1 MRFSSFQYNLRQGLK
16 NIWRNKMFSMAS
28 VATMTACIF
37 LFGLFYSIS
46 VNFSGMVKNAER
58 GVAITVYFDDKAT
71 QDEIDQIGT
80 AIMKRKEVAKCN
92 FVSAEEA
99 WKRFQSDYFKG
110 HSDAAESFADDN
122 PLADM
127 ANYEIYLKDVSKQA
141 RLVSYI
147 EGLAGVRE
155 VHQSATTARTLT
167 DFNALVRYISLGI
180 IFVLIAVAAF
190 LISNTVSVGISVRK
204 EEIAIMKLIGARDAF
219 VRAPFVVEGILIG
232 LIGSIIPLMILAIV
246 YNNIIHYVAERF
258 DALKSMFSFVSAG
271 NIFHVLIPV
280 SLLLGVGIG
289 YAGSRITLKRH
300 LDV

>member
-1 MRFSSFQYNLRQGLK
+1 
-16 NIWRNKMFSMAS
+16 
-28 VATMTACIF
+28 CIF

-58 GVAITVYFDDKAT
+58 GVAVTVYFDDKAT
-71 QDEIDQIGT
+71 QDEIDQIGI
-80 AIMKRKEVAKCN
+80 AIGKRKEVARYN
-92 FVSAEEA
+92 FVSADEA

-141 RLVSYI
+141 GLVSYLQ
-147 EGLAGVRE
+147 GLAGVRE

-167 DFNALVRYISLGI
+167 DFNALVRWISLGI
-180 IFVLIAVAAF
+180 IFILIAVAAF

-232 LIGSIIPLMILAIV
+232 LIGSIIPLVILAIV

-289 YAGSRITLKRH
+289 YAGSRVTLKRH
-300 LDV
+300 LNV